1 MRKTLSLAVVIV
13 ATLALAGTALG
24 AITFHSGPTLV
35 WNADGSATAT
45 GNLSGLGNTPAT
57 ARLQITSSFTY
68 TCQNKGGNVA
78 PGQTS
83 VEVIGAPG
91 VQDLGTTDRNGRA
104 NLSVTALPGTP
115 ADTVSGAA
123 AGCPNGN
130 WMGIS
135 PTATGPATAVL
146 TITQGGMVI
155 YSATFTYPSTVPNA

>member
-1 MRKTLSLAVVIV
+1 MRRMLSLVVAIV

-35 WNADGSATAT
+35 WNSDGSATAT

-57 ARLQITSSFTY
+57 ATLQITSSFMY

-83 VEVIGAPG
+83 IEVIGAPG
-91 VQDLGTTDRNGRA
+91 TQLLDSTDHNGRA
-104 NLSVTALPGTP
+104 SLSVTAYPGTP
-115 ADTVSGAA
+115 SATVSGNA

-130 WMGIS
+130 WTGIN
-135 PTATGPATAVL
+135 PTQTGPTTALL
-146 TITQGGMVI
+146 TITQGGVII
-155 YSATFTYPSTVPNA
+155 YSQSFTKP